1 MRLVRIVALL
11 GIVCVPLSAMA
22 PPQRPEIYSVALV
35 RLRVTNIEVSNP
47 FYANTLG
54 LPQGNQGCF
63 TPQGTAVCFFI
74 SPTQQVELVSGA
86 ALGGGLEALGF
97 RVSNAATMHKYLVAR
112 GVKCGEVTESNS
124 GDDVVEV
131 RDPENH
137 RILFLSHRGGIAG
150 SLPPSLISNHII
162 HAGFVV
168 HDRAAEDHFY
178 KDILGFRPYWHGG
191 RKDDKD
197 DWVSLQVPDGTDWV
211 EYMLNVPANA
221 DHHSLGVM
229 NHVALGVTD
238 IKATRE
244 RLIKNG
250 WKPAEE
256 PQIGRGGK
264 WQLNLYDP
272 DDTRVELMEFTP
284 VQKPC
289 CSEYTG
295 PHPGPKQ

>member
-35 RLRVTNIEVSNP
+35 RLRVTNIEVSRP

-178 KDILGFRPYWHGG
+178 KDILGFHLYWQGG
-191 RKDDKD
+191 RKDDET
-197 DWVSLQVPDGTDWV
+197 DWVNMQVPDGTDWI
-211 EYMLNVPANA
+211 EYMLNVPADA
-221 DHHSLGVM
+221 THKTLGVA
-229 NHVALGVTD
+229 NHIALGVPD
-238 IKATRE
+238 IRTAEAQLR
-244 RLIKNG
+244 KNG
-250 WKPAEE
+250 WTGNDQPK
-256 PQIGRGGK
+256 IGRGGK

-272 DDTRVELMEFTP
+272 DETRIEFMEFTP

-295 PHPGPKQ
+295 PHPKP